1 MVVQPPTN
9 AGRSAFVE
17 NVAKRTQRSQGGLQV
32 NRTGQALGYVAIFR
46 QISWI
51 PPRQYMDGA
60 AKLCR
65 FISSGEV
72 TPSFAGR
79 KNDQPYLGEM
89 MPIRAT
95 PPLYHLK
102 WRVEE

>member
-1 MVVQPPTN
+1 
-9 AGRSAFVE
+9 VE
-17 NVAKRTQRSQGGLQV
+17 NVAKRTLRSQGGLQA
-32 NRTGQALGYVAIFR
+32 NRADQAFGYVANFR

-65 FISSGEV
+65 FINSGEV

-79 KNDQPYLGEM
+79 KDDEPYLGEM

-95 PPLYHLK
+95 PPLFAIGNEG
-102 WRVEE
+102 VEE